1 MDVRDKQNKFE
12 IVCMHSLLSVTVQLI
27 VFQLLLVICY
37 TNYLRL
43 DRSFMLLQGRKAKA
57 GDSAAMYG
65 MIGKI
70 PDQTLVD
77 DFVREYFSKVYM

>member
-1 MDVRDKQNKFE
+1 
-12 IVCMHSLLSVTVQLI
+12 
-27 VFQLLLVICY
+27 
-37 TNYLRL
+37 
-43 DRSFMLLQGRKAKA
+43 MLLQGRKAKA